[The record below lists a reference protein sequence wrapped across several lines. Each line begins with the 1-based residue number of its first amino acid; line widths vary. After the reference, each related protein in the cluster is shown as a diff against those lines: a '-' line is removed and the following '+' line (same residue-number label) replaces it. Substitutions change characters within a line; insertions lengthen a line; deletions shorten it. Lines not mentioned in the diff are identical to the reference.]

1 MSDRLASRT
10 VGAEL
15 TLSPHDS
22 VHKDFAR
29 YEELMGW
36 LKELD
41 REKYT
46 QMKRVSVI
54 NYLLKDF
61 YNWFVA
67 STCSILI
74 AFSFAVHVFQKLSV
88 IALIK

>member
-10 VGAEL
+10 IGAEL

-22 VHKDFAR
+22 VHKDFSR

-41 REKYT
+41 RTKYSE
-46 QMKRVSVI
+46 MKKVSSETI
-54 NYLLKDF
+54 QILL
-61 YNWFVA
+61 
-67 STCSILI
+67 
-74 AFSFAVHVFQKLSV
+74 FSVKT
-88 IALIK
+88 K